1 MFIKSVFKNIN
12 CISINNIVQQRTPRF
27 YYHTHSET
35 LLTYVFI
42 TERRGGGGAYQ
53 PNYTNVDDDDLE
65 ISKHFNEWIHSQ
77 WDV

>member
-42 TERRGGGGAYQ
+42 TERRGGGGLINQ
-53 PNYTNVDDDDLE
+53 ITQMLMMM
-65 ISKHFNEWIHSQ
+65 I
-77 WDV
+77 